1 MLSDVGWLN
10 VISIMGIL
18 IFGCSFG
25 LYFMYQGRKTNVKL
39 LFYMGLAIFFNGLW
53 YWGNFWESLSLLITG
68 KNFDIVNGIDIPYE
82 LQAIMSYI
90 WVPFS
95 IIFTIY
101 VGGELLIPKRKW
113 YIVGFILFLSI
124 VWELLL
130 FLDPLGSVSIYVPD
144 EPGEDLVDEDML
156 ANSLFYLIG
165 LLYVATS
172 FIFLGIGY
180 LIKSIKSTDVLR
192 KKYFYLSIGFILNS
206 VFSLIE
212 GSGIIGVGLF
222 LVRIGMVFTFW
233 LYYLGLKEEPIKV
246 EKISTEK
253 EVKIEDS
260 LFRIAKRPSQI
271 TEEEVTYY
279 REQKICLVCK
289 SKVGGFNTYICTG
302 CDALYCENC
311 ARALSNLENACW
323 ACNAPIDKSRP
334 SKPFKIEGT
343 EAEVKD
349 KIKKPKS

>member
-39 LFYMGLAIFFNGLW
+39 LFFMGLAIFFNGLW

-95 IIFTIY
+95 IILIIY

-113 YIVGFILFLSI
+113 YIVGFIVFISI

-130 FLDPLGSVSIYVPD
+130 FLDPLGSISIYVPD

-165 LLYVATS
+165 FLYVATS
-172 FIFLGIGY
+172 LIFLGIGY

-233 LYYLGLKEEPIKV
+233 LYYLGLKEEPIKI

-302 CDALYCENC
+302 CDVLYCENC
-311 ARALSNLENACW
+311 ARSLSTMENACW
-323 ACNAPIDKSRP
+323 VCNEPIDKSRP

-349 KIKKPKS
+349 KTKKT